1 MGNIGSHVDLTSGR
15 RRHQANAEAEG
26 AIQRTWCHIR
36 VRCHRWAILYLMLVE
51 NKRGN
56 YFFLKGIAPYS
67 AGVVAGTGFEVV
79 HVRFA
84 RYIPLRSGFDA
95 VEAHLKRAGRP
106 RQAMCGME
114 LRSPKPFSFTGF
126 NQFNAGYIDV
136 LKKWD
141 ILFDGMNPVA
151 RTNIAP
157 EVNPPGEPSLYGF
170 SYTVPSKARRKT
182 FVVAGAG
189 ELPEGSLEPK
199 DVVRRG
205 ESSGAAIQ
213 EKAHFVMGL
222 MEGRL
227 RGLSVGWSDVTVS
240 EIYTV
245 HDIHPFVE
253 QELLKRLEEGG
264 AHGLTWHYSRPP
276 IETIEFEMDL
286 RGCVTELVI

>member
-114 LRSPKPFSFTGF
+114 LRSPKPFSFAGF

-136 LKKWD
+136 LKK
-141 ILFDGMNPVA
+141 
-151 RTNIAP
+151 
-157 EVNPPGEPSLYGF
+157 
-170 SYTVPSKARRKT
+170 
-182 FVVAGAG
+182 
-189 ELPEGSLEPK
+189 
-199 DVVRRG
+199 
-205 ESSGAAIQ
+205 
-213 EKAHFVMGL
+213 
-222 MEGRL
+222 
-227 RGLSVGWSDVTVS
+227 
-240 EIYTV
+240 
-245 HDIHPFVE
+245 
-253 QELLKRLEEGG
+253 
-264 AHGLTWHYSRPP
+264 
-276 IETIEFEMDL
+276 
-286 RGCVTELVI
+286 

>member
-1 MGNIGSHVDLTSGR
+1 
-15 RRHQANAEAEG
+15 
-26 AIQRTWCHIR
+26 
-36 VRCHRWAILYLMLVE
+36 MLVE

-56 YFFLKGIAPYS
+56 YSFLKGIAPYS
-67 AGVVAGTGFEVV
+67 AGVVAGAGFEVV
-79 HVRFA
+79 HVRLR
-84 RYIPLRSGFDA
+84 RYIPLRAGFDA

-106 RQAMCGME
+106 LQAMCGME

-136 LKKWD
+136 LNRWD
-141 ILFDGMNPVA
+141 ILLDGMNPVA

-170 SYTVPSKARRKT
+170 SYTVRSTATRKT

-189 ELPEGSLEPK
+189 ELPEGSLDPK
-199 DVVRRG
+199 DLVRRG
-205 ESSGAAIQ
+205 ETSAGAIQ

-227 RGLSVGWSDVTVS
+227 RGLGVGWSDVTVS

-245 HDIHPFVE
+245 HDIRPLLE

-276 IETIEFEMDL
+276 IENIEYEMDL

>member
-1 MGNIGSHVDLTSGR
+1 
-15 RRHQANAEAEG
+15 
-26 AIQRTWCHIR
+26 
-36 VRCHRWAILYLMLVE
+36 MLIA

-56 YFFLKGIAPYS
+56 YSFLKGIAPYS
-67 AGVVAGTGFEVV
+67 AGVVAETGFEIV
-79 HVRFA
+79 HVRLL
-84 RYIPLRSGFDA
+84 RYLPLRAGFD
-95 VEAHLKRAGRP
+95 VIEAYLKSEGRP
-106 RQAMCGME
+106 AQAMCGME

-126 NQFNAGYIDV
+126 HQFNTGYVDV

-141 ILFDGMNPVA
+141 VLSEGMNPVA

-170 SYTVPSKARRKT
+170 SYTVPSRATRKT

-189 ELPEGSLEPK
+189 ELPEGSVDPD

-205 ESSGAAIQ
+205 ENSAAAIQ
-213 EKAHFVMGL
+213 EKAQFVIGL

-227 RGLSVGWSDVTVS
+227 KGLGVSWSDVTVS

-245 HDIHPFVE
+245 HDIRPFLE
-253 QELLKRLEEGG
+253 GELLRRMDEGG
-264 AHGLTWHYSRPP
+264 AHGVTWHYSRPP
-276 IETIEFEMDL
+276 IESIEYEMDV